1 MGKCLVTWK
10 RLCLCLNPGTALEH
24 SPATTQSALTSLA
37 YSGRMFLL
45 GQGPGEPPTSPGWK
59 ADALSLPPL
68 EEGGCL
74 YLDGKARRLLGTA
87 GVTVCLAT
95 EGDSGWGFW
104 AEIQVVVNKLAPLHE
119 HEGSLL
125 VHLEPLRRE
134 ADDLVGHLSDL
145 QGWRQNTLVGNDLYE
160 RVHPAAGSSAKISK
174 ALLVLCRQKPPNLS
188 AQEGVTITECP
199 SLITALLWL

>member
-1 MGKCLVTWK
+1 MGKCLETWK

-125 VHLEPLRRE
+125 VHLEPLWRE

-145 QGWRQNTLVGNDLYE
+145 QGWRQNALVEMTCMNGCTQLRGHQQKFPRHFWCFADKNPQICL
-160 RVHPAAGSSAKISK
+160 RRKVSPSLS
-174 ALLVLCRQKPPNLS
+174 ALL
-188 AQEGVTITECP
+188 
-199 SLITALLWL
+199 